1 MNEPK
6 INPGRIGITEA
17 ARAFGVSTNTIRRRV
32 KKGHLTAFQR
42 PQPGGR
48 PKYVFDIADLVRVFG
63 EPDASRH
70 RSEMHPVT
78 HDTDM
83 TRNVTPKENT
93 VNKAPIDDRRDEFWK
108 LQNDYSV
115 LKARF
120 EAQTQHLEDLQRLL
134 TPRLSAPEPMGQRAA
149 RYLGDLARAFKGEKT

>member
-70 RSEMHPVT
+70 PFEIHPVT

-83 TRNVTPKENT
+83 TRNVTHKENT